1 MFQTYA
7 GRLESAI
14 AQLGPDPVETGLR
27 KSLPEN
33 MCSLSDVPEDYIKGL
48 DIRQVKV
55 GRGCTVD
62 RFTKELFWSGF
73 HGGFPRLHIVKLQIG
88 TFTFQVAGGSRTP
101 YRQLLERQEKDTDE
115 TCGKETLLDL
125 YLFTVA

>member
-55 GRGCTVD
+55 GRGCTM
-62 RFTKELFWSGF
+62 
-73 HGGFPRLHIVKLQIG
+73 HIRPVH
-88 TFTFQVAGGSRTP
+88 
-101 YRQLLERQEKDTDE
+101 
-115 TCGKETLLDL
+115 
-125 YLFTVA
+125 